1 MALMTS
7 HLSSGDPESSL
18 MAFRSLGSSPG
29 IAHNEFTLSAALKC
43 CGVSGD
49 VGRGSQVH
57 AACVKSGFESQPF
70 VGNSI
75 IAMYSKCGSIGD
87 SVRVF
92 DAMRERRSLVSW
104 NAMIAG
110 YVNAGCSRKAVLVFA
125 EMWRNCETPDEF
137 TLSSVFKGCG
147 AAGDFAEGKQI
158 HAYVV
163 VSGFPISLKTSVA
176 SALIDFY
183 VKCGRLVEARRVFDR
198 TVVKNEVS
206 WTAMMA
212 GYVQEGCL
220 YEAMDLFRELR
231 KVETIVDGFVLSS
244 LAGVFADLALIVQGK
259 QIHAYTTKISCV
271 LDVSVANSIVDMYLK
286 CGLTDDA
293 MKRFEEIASKNVV
306 SWTVMITGYGKHGH
320 AREAIHLFE
329 AMRLEMIDPDE
340 VAYLAVLS
348 ACSHAGLVKES
359 REYFERL
366 RRDSRVQPKVEHY
379 ACMVDVL
386 GRAGR
391 LEEAKSLIEDMPVE
405 ANVGIWQTLL
415 SACRVHKDLK
425 MGREVGGILMEL
437 DEGNAVNYVMVSNI
451 YAEAGEWG
459 ECERIRGLM
468 RRRGLKKDGGRSW
481 IEIKKEVHN
490 FYGGDDSHPLMG
502 RIREALMDVERR
514 MREEVGYVSRTG
526 FAMHDIEEESKED
539 NLRMH
544 SERLAVG
551 LALAC
556 GGSSPEIRDVIRVF
570 KNLRVCGLP

>member
-1 MALMTS
+1 MEVLVPVPVPVKGMPVGMPVPMMDRRRLANLIRDSANSSSLIRGTQSHAESLKLGFQSDLIMNNDLLCMYSKCRRPNLARQLFDTMPQRNIVSYMALMTS

-18 MAFRSLGSSPG
+18 MAFRS
-29 IAHNEFTLSAALKC
+29 
-43 CGVSGD
+43 D
-49 VGRGSQVH
+49 VGRGSLVY

-125 EMWRNCETPDEF
+125 EMRRNCETPDEF

-183 VKCGRLVEARRVFDR
+183 VKCGRLVEARRVIDR

-206 WTAMMA
+206 WIVMMA

-220 YEAMDLFRELR
+220 YEAMDLFREIR
-231 KVETIVDGFVLSS
+231 KVETIVDGFILSS

-271 LDVSVANSIVDMYLK
+271 LDVSVANSIGDMYLK
-286 CGLTDDA
+286 CGLIDDA
-293 MKRFEEIASKNVV
+293 IKRFEEIASKNVV
-306 SWTVMITGYGKHGH
+306 SWTVMIIGYGKHGH
-320 AREAIHLFE
+320 AREAIHLFK
-329 AMRLEMIDPDE
+329 AMRVEMIEPDE

-359 REYFERL
+359 REYFKRL
-366 RRDSRVQPKVEHY
+366 RRDSCVQPKVEHY

-391 LEEAKSLIEDMPVE
+391 LEEAKSLIEDMPIK

-425 MGREVGGILMEL
+425 MGIEVGGILMEL

-451 YAEAGEWG
+451 YAEAEEWRVR
-459 ECERIRGLM
+459 EDSRI
-468 RRRGLKKDGGRSW
+468 D
-481 IEIKKEVHN
+481 
-490 FYGGDDSHPLMG
+490 
-502 RIREALMDVERR
+502 
-514 MREEVGYVSRTG
+514 EEKRL
-526 FAMHDIEEESKED
+526 EEGW
-539 NLRMH
+539 R
-544 SERLAVG
+544 A
-551 LALAC
+551 
-556 GGSSPEIRDVIRVF
+556 
-570 KNLRVCGLP
+570 